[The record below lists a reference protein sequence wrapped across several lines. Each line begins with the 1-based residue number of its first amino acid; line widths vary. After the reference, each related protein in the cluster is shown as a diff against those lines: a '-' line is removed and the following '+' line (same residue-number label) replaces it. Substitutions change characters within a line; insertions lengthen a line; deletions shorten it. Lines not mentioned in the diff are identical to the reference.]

1 MLDDEVQS
9 QFDQEDSQ
17 FDSGQK
23 ETASEAQSKTASGR
37 PSTSFSVRDDDTMST
52 ICSTPLNVRNKRK
65 HTSAE
70 NTSDV
75 LREYLQRERPTP
87 IQYMAPQSSEKC
99 GVQQFFDSMATT
111 VKTFPPLSIAKIKL
125 QIATIVGQE
134 EIACAERNASA
145 IQTVQL
151 INYEI
156 VQGSLEPTESTFESV
171 PSTQ

>member
-1 MLDDEVQS
+1 
-9 QFDQEDSQ
+9 
-17 FDSGQK
+17 
-23 ETASEAQSKTASGR
+23 
-37 PSTSFSVRDDDTMST
+37 
-52 ICSTPLNVRNKRK
+52 
-65 HTSAE
+65 
-70 NTSDV
+70 
-75 LREYLQRERPTP
+75 
-87 IQYMAPQSSEKC
+87 
-99 GVQQFFDSMATT
+99 MATT

-156 VQGSLEPTESTFESV
+156 GQGPLEPTESTLESV